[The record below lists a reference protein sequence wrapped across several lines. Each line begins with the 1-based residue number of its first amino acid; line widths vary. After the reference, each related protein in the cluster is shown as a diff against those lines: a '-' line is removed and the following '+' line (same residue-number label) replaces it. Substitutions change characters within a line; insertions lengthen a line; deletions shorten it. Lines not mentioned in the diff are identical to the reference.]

1 MDYEKLFN
9 TDVTSSSMVE
19 WKKQGKKTLGTICC
33 HVPEEI
39 IHAAGILPVRLR
51 ATGCKDNSTA
61 ETWMSSLACSYASST
76 LQYMMDGTY
85 DLDGMIAT
93 DGCLM
98 AGRIFD
104 NWAHVNPDKDKHY
117 LHQMAAPRI
126 ANELSLKYY
135 VDEMND
141 IRKDLEEFSGVE
153 ITDEK
158 IKESI
163 DLYNETRAL
172 IRELYD
178 LRKAEFPVINGTDSL
193 KIVLAATSMPKE
205 EFNTMLKSFLN
216 EAKDREPI
224 KDHRVRLM
232 LIGSALDDPEYTKV
246 IEDKGG
252 LIVTDAVCF
261 GSRYLWEP
269 VEVDDENLLE
279 SLANSY
285 LKRPVCPRMLDLHD
299 ELHEFILDMVK
310 DFKVDGIVYQKMQNC
325 ECWGGEL
332 VYLDKLMK
340 DAGIPMLVVEREEL
354 MANAGQLA
362 IRTEAFI
369 EMIVGS
375 C

>member
-9 TDVTSSSMVE
+9 TDVTSQSMVE
-19 WKKQGKKTLGTICC
+19 WKEQGKKALGTICC

-39 IHAAGILPVRLR
+39 VHAAGILPVRLR
-51 ATGCKDNSTA
+51 ATGCKDNSEA

-76 LQYMMDGTY
+76 LQYMIDGTY
-85 DLDGMIAT
+85 DLDGMVSS

-104 NWAHVNPDKDKHY
+104 NWAHIDPKKDEHY

-126 ANELSLKYY
+126 VKDLSLQYY
-135 VDEMND
+135 TDE
-141 IRKDLEEFSGVE
+141 IKDVKKGLEEFVNVE

-158 IKESI
+158 IKKSVE
-163 DLYNETRAL
+163 LFNETRAL
-172 IRELYD
+172 IRQLYD
-178 LRKAEFPVINGTDSL
+178 LRKAENPVINGTDTL
-193 KIVLAATSMPKE
+193 KIILAATSMPKE
-205 EFNTMLKSFLN
+205 EFNELLSSFLA
-216 EAKDREPI
+216 EAKNREPI
-224 KDHRVRLM
+224 TDYRARLM

-269 VEVDDENLLE
+269 VELKDDNVLGSIAE
-279 SLANSY
+279 SY

-299 ELHEFILDMVK
+299 ELHDFILDMVK
-310 DFKVDGIVYQKMQNC
+310 DFKVDGIIYQKMQNC

-332 VYLDKLMK
+332 VYLDKIMK

-362 IRTEAFI
+362 IRTEAFM
-369 EMIVGS
+369 EMIE
-375 C
+375 